1 MSSAGSVTRWI
12 GLLGA
17 GDEAAAQ
24 KLWERYFH
32 RLVGLARKKL
42 RGVRRGVADEE
53 DVALSALKSFWRGV
67 KHGRFPLLR
76 DRNSLWPLLV
86 VITARKAYDLRK
98 RAGKVF
104 GESAFEAGERGI
116 EAIISREPTPEF
128 AAGVAEQCQRL
139 LDSLGSAEL
148 RSIAVWKLERYT
160 NAEIAAKVGCVEG
173 TVERKLRVIR
183 TIWQKETGP

>member
-1 MSSAGSVTRWI
+1 MSSAGSVTHWI

-17 GDEAAAQ
+17 GDETAAQ

-42 RGVRRGVADEE
+42 RGARRRAADEE

-98 RAGKVF
+98 REGKVG
-104 GESAFEAGERGI
+104 GESAFGPAERGI
-116 EAIISREPTPEF
+116 EAVISREPTPEF
-128 AAGVAEQCQRL
+128 AVGVAEECHRL

-148 RSIAVWKLERYT
+148 RSIATWKLERYT

-173 TVERKLRVIR
+173 TIERKLRLIR
-183 TIWQKETGP
+183 SIWRKESVQ